1 MHLNSWQCVFQP
13 EICTHTHTFWM
24 NAKEWQNT
32 HSSHISLAEAFK
44 CQYRGRLYLPKLEQ
58 IVWYFCHL
66 DFQFVALCSR
76 QRGRR
81 REMEPTYF
89 KVKNHVFNLK
99 YFSLSFFILLFF
111 CFGFHFIGSFSVCF
125 HSLHC
130 LFRPFSL
137 FSIAL
142 PLSI

>member
-1 MHLNSWQCVFQP
+1 MSSSRRYA
-13 EICTHTHTFWM
+13 HTHSHIL
-24 NAKEWQNT
+24 KECKRMT
-32 HSSHISLAEAFK
+32 KHTLLTYISLAEAFK

-81 REMEPTYF
+81 RDMEPTYF

-111 CFGFHFIGSFSVCF
+111 CFGCFVFI
-125 HSLHC
+125 L
-130 LFRPFSL
+130 
-137 FSIAL
+137 SIACFVPFRCFL
-142 PLSI
+142 LRSRSRFSSFF